1 MKLAFPTTLK
11 PSSPP
16 PPTFDRVRKY
26 RPPPTSFHSSVQ
38 VIDEE
43 FGSPRTSTQVKQA
56 YLDSH
61 PNSDVESDSS
71 EPSDHRRAR
80 RYASSSAA
88 PTPSLIRSS
97 ISSPTTSTRRLSGQ
111 VESEH
116 PAVQQFQKPSMTDLA
131 TARASTEAPRPSHGR
146 GTAAEQGAAL
156 RAAADREVGRTPQPE
171 DDHARHTKGSRRS
184 SRRVSPR
191 DSPLAAHRALA
202 NDEEHAADGS
212 RTSSR
217 RNSKRYSRQHDAVA
231 EPEESHTNEKMH
243 PGTAA
248 AQGAA
253 FRKGEKPELPS
264 PEQTREARERHLRA
278 AYGDTPKL
286 GKGSPNKPPVYPM
299 TGIDNLALL
308 MEDDSY
314 TTSCF
319 SIYMFKTELD
329 IETVQNFFEVL
340 AETYPKYRYVVDLDP
355 KLSKKK
361 EKETLRGQP
370 GTSPQRG
377 EFDPGRRTRYGK
389 GLKAGSLFS
398 PARWRYVPDF
408 DIKEN
413 IEHVAQCPDGG
424 DDRALNKL
432 AGHFLGRHYDY
443 SKPIWEAMV
452 VNGLNTS
459 DGGRS
464 ALMIKIHHC
473 FSDGQGMIQS
483 YHAALGALEQG
494 IGIRDIQR
502 KVDSNTSQNKR
513 PGQRQET
520 PTAWGTIQHA
530 FHLMRGLYFRSRK
543 SFLYQTDRPRA
554 AGRLY
559 CHSKGIDM
567 DDIKMIRKAYSTE
580 KLNLTLNDVALA
592 ILARALRIASERVDP
607 SRRHKDKRVAIFVP
621 ISVRPKGDWSLSNA
635 TTGSI
640 AWLRFEKEE
649 KPDFEAQL
657 TQVHREMGRVKRS
670 HGPKILFKTFD
681 VFCRRRITYL
691 PNYPLLRQFYY
702 RAFREY
708 HVATNVP
715 GPPKPVRFGDHE
727 AYSYHVLPPSS
738 PGKSTMA
745 IGMISYANDF
755 SLAVSCDDVP
765 EFAHLAEE
773 ICKAFQDAGV
783 QIIEAANQKLASNK
797 EAPAAR

>member
-1 MKLAFPTTLK
+1 MKFTL
-11 PSSPP
+11 PHPIRSSSPP
-16 PPTFDRVRKY
+16 PPTFDRVHKY
-26 RPPPTSFHSSVQ
+26 RLPPTSHHSSVQ
-38 VIDEE
+38 VLDEE
-43 FGSPRTSTQVKQA
+43 FGAPRTSFQVKQA

-61 PNSDVESDSS
+61 PNSDAESDRSS
-71 EPSDHRRAR
+71 RDYLHG
-80 RYASSSAA
+80 SSIA
-88 PTPSLIRSS
+88 PTPALIRSPA
-97 ISSPTTSTRRLSGQ
+97 SSPSTSLRHGSQ
-111 VESEH
+111 PISKS
-116 PAVQQFQKPSMTDLA
+116 A
-131 TARASTEAPRPSHGR
+131 RPSLQASADPIMPDAAPKHGH

-156 RAAADREVGRTPQPE
+156 REAADRAMGRSPPSDDAHVRKAKSARRRSRRVSTEVSPRTSHHARE
-171 DDHARHTKGSRRS
+171 DDEKRHNDHSRRS
-184 SRRVSPR
+184 SRRT
-191 DSPLAAHRALA
+191 
-202 NDEEHAADGS
+202 S
-212 RTSSR
+212 R
-217 RNSKRYSRQHDAVA
+217 RYSRQI
-231 EPEESHTNEKMH
+231 EEERISEK
-243 PGTAA
+243 PQESRRGTAA

-253 FRKGEKPELPS
+253 FRKGEEPQRPS
-264 PEQTREARERHLRA
+264 PEQTREARERHLRS
-278 AYGDTPKL
+278 AYGETPKL
-286 GKGSPNKPPVYPM
+286 GKGSPLKPPIYPM

-329 IETVQNFFEVL
+329 LETVENFFEVL

-355 KLSKKK
+355 KLSKKL
-361 EKETLRGQP
+361 EKQTLKGNP
-370 GTSPQRG
+370 GTSPPRG
-377 EFDPGRRTRYGK
+377 DFDEGRRTRYGK

-413 IEHVAQCPDGG
+413 IEHVAECPGGG
-424 DDRALNKL
+424 DDDALNKL
-432 AGHFLGRHYDY
+432 AGHFIGRHYDY

-452 VNGLNTS
+452 VNGLDTS

-494 IGIRDIQR
+494 IGIRDIQK

-513 PGQRQET
+513 PGQREAK
-520 PTAWGTIQHA
+520 PSAWGTIQHA
-530 FHLMRGLYFRSRK
+530 FHMARGLYFRSRK
-543 SFLYQTDRPRA
+543 SFLYQSKRPRA
-554 AGRLY
+554 SGRLY
-559 CHSKGIDM
+559 CHSEGIDM
-567 DDIKMIRKAYSTE
+567 DDIKMIRKAYGTE

-592 ILARALRIASERVDP
+592 ILSRALRIASERVDP
-607 SRRHKDKRVAIFVP
+607 SRRHKDKRVGIFVP

-640 AWLRFEKEE
+640 AWLRFEKED

-657 TQVHREMGRVKRS
+657 SQVHREMGRIKRS
-670 HGPKILFKTFD
+670 YGPKILFKTFD
-681 VFCRRRITYL
+681 AFCQRRITYL

-715 GPPKPVRFGDHE
+715 GPPKPVKFGDHE

-765 EFAHLAEE
+765 EFQHLAEE
-773 ICKAFQDAGV
+773 ICKAFQDAAT
-783 QIIEAANQKLASNK
+783 QIIEAAHEKLASNK
-797 EAPAAR
+797 EVATASN

>member
-1 MKLAFPTTLK
+1 MKFALPQS
-11 PSSPP
+11 PQSSSSAHI
-16 PPTFDRVRKY
+16 PTFDRVRKY
-26 RPPPTSFHSSVQ
+26 RLPPTSHHSSIQ
-38 VIDEE
+38 ATDEV

-56 YLDSH
+56 YLNSH
-61 PNSDVESDSS
+61 TDTYIESQAETFSSSSPHHCLPQHDDSS
-71 EPSDHRRAR
+71 T
-80 RYASSSAA
+80 A
-88 PTPSLIRSS
+88 PTPSLVRSS
-97 ISSPTTSTRRLSGQ
+97 ISTPSSSAYSTS
-111 VESEH
+111 
-116 PAVQQFQKPSMTDLA
+116 
-131 TARASTEAPRPSHGR
+131 ARANKHPSPKLTRSPPKVFGELTMTEADTAPKHGR

-156 RAAADREVGRTPQPE
+156 RAAADREVGRSSMSEHVHARKTKSSHRSSRRTSAQDSPAYSPRSAHEALPE
-171 DDHARHTKGSRRS
+171 DEELPRRS
-184 SRRVSPR
+184 SRR
-191 DSPLAAHRALA
+191 
-202 NDEEHAADGS
+202 
-212 RTSSR
+212 T
-217 RNSKRYSRQHDAVA
+217 SKRYSRHVDPISKA
-231 EPEESHTNEKMH
+231 EEPIDEKRIA
-243 PGTAA
+243 GTAA

-253 FRKGEKPELPS
+253 FRRGEEPKLPTKD
-264 PEQTREARERHLRA
+264 QTREARERHLRA
-278 AYGDTPKL
+278 AYGETPKL
-286 GKGSPNKPPVYPM
+286 GKGSPQKPPVYPM

-329 IETVQNFFEVL
+329 LETVENFFEVL

-361 EKETLRGQP
+361 EKETLRGAP
-370 GTSPQRG
+370 GTSPPRDQS
-377 EFDPGRRTRYGK
+377 DAGRRTRYGK

-413 IEHVAQCPDGG
+413 IEHVAQRSGDG
-424 DDRALNKL
+424 DDEALNKL

-452 VNGLNTS
+452 VNGLNTF

-502 KVDSNTSQNKR
+502 NVDSNTSTNKR
-513 PGQRQET
+513 PGQREDK

-530 FHLMRGLYFRSRK
+530 FHLVRGLYFRSRK
-543 SFLYQTDRPRA
+543 SFLYQEKRPRA
-554 AGRLY
+554 LGRLY
-559 CHSKGIDM
+559 CHSQGINM
-567 DDIKMIRKAYSTE
+567 NDIKMIRKAYGSK

-621 ISVRPKGDWSLSNA
+621 ISVRKKGNWSLSNA

-657 TQVHREMGRVKRS
+657 AQVHREMGRVKKS
-670 HGPKILFKTFD
+670 YGPKILYKTFNS
-681 VFCRRRITYL
+681 FCKHRITYL

-702 RAFREY
+702 RAFKEY

-715 GPPKPVRFGDHE
+715 GPPKPVKFGEHE

-765 EFAHLAEE
+765 EFQHLAKE
-773 ICKAFQDAGV
+773 ICKAFQDAAE
-783 QIIEAANQKLASNK
+783 QIIDAANKKAQGNK
-797 EAPAAR
+797 EAAH

>member
-1 MKLAFPTTLK
+1 MKFGLPSVLHTSSSYST
-11 PSSPP
+11 SSPP
-16 PPTFDRVRKY
+16 APAFDRVHKY

-43 FGSPRTSTQVKQA
+43 FGTPRTSSQVKQA

-61 PNSDVESDSS
+61 PNSDADSS
-71 EPSDHRRAR
+71 NDAVD
-80 RYASSSAA
+80 SAA

-97 ISSPTTSTRRLSGQ
+97 ISSPRQSCQQ
-111 VESEH
+111 V
-116 PAVQQFQKPSMTDLA
+116 MTDA
-131 TARASTEAPRPSHGR
+131 IRASGDHARPSHGR

-156 RAAADREVGRTPQPE
+156 RAAADREVGRSSPSGV
-171 DDHARHTKGSRRS
+171 HKSSRRS
-184 SRRVSPR
+184 SRRVSAHESPR
-191 DSPLAAHRALA
+191 DSERALE
-202 NDEEHAADGS
+202 DEEHQAN
-212 RTSSR
+212 RSSR
-217 RNSKRYSRQHDAVA
+217 RSSRRHGRKRDSAVQRDQ
-231 EPEESHTNEKMH
+231 EPLSEKR
-243 PGTAA
+243 GQSTAA

-253 FRKGEKPELPS
+253 FRRGEDPTLPS
-264 PEQTREARERHLRA
+264 AEQTHEARERHLRA
-278 AYGDTPKL
+278 AYGETPKL

-319 SIYMFKTELD
+319 SIYMFKSELD
-329 IETVQNFFEVL
+329 LETVDNFFEVL

-355 KLSKKK
+355 KLSKKL
-361 EKETLRGQP
+361 EKETLRGKP
-370 GTSPQRG
+370 GTSPPRRD
-377 EFDPGRRTRYGK
+377 FDAGRRTNYGK
-389 GLKAGSLFS
+389 GLKAGSLFR

-413 IEHVAQCPDGG
+413 IEHVAQCPGDG
-424 DDRALNKL
+424 DDKALNKL
-432 AGHFLGRHYDY
+432 AGKFLGRHFDY
-443 SKPIWEAMV
+443 SKPIWEALV
-452 VNGLNTS
+452 VNGLSTS

-494 IGIRDIQR
+494 IGIRDIQN

-513 PGQRQET
+513 PGQREDK
-520 PTAWGTIQHA
+520 PSMWGTIQHA
-530 FHLMRGLYFRSRK
+530 GHLVRGLYFRKRK
-543 SFLYQTDRPRA
+543 SFLYQEKRKRA
-554 AGRLY
+554 EGRLY
-559 CHSKGIDM
+559 CHSEGIDM
-567 DDIKMIRKAYSTE
+567 DDIKMIRKAYGTP

-640 AWLRFEKEE
+640 AWLRFEKED
-649 KPDFEAQL
+649 KPDFEEQL
-657 TQVHREMGRVKRS
+657 AQVHREMGRVKRS
-670 HGPKILFKTFD
+670 YGPKILFK
-681 VFCRRRITYL
+681 VFNAFAKRRITYL
-691 PNYPLLRQFYY
+691 PNYPGLRQIYY

-715 GPPKPVRFGDHE
+715 GPPKPVKFGDHE

-765 EFAHLAEE
+765 EFKHLAEE
-773 ICKAFQDAGV
+773 ICKAFQDAAV
-783 QIIEAANQKLASNK
+783 QIIDAANERMASNK
-797 EAPAAR
+797 EAAPGKAQ

>member
-1 MKLAFPTTLK
+1 MKFALPQTLK
-11 PSSPP
+11 TSSSSSPP
-16 PPTFDRVRKY
+16 PTPTFDRARKY
-26 RPPPTSFHSSVQ
+26 RPPPTSHHSSIQ

-43 FGSPRTSTQVKQA
+43 FGTPRTSTQVKQA

-61 PNSDVESDSS
+61 PNSDVESNQ
-71 EPSDHRRAR
+71 
-80 RYASSSAA
+80 SSSSSHGNHHHDGSSTA

-97 ISSPTTSTRRLSGQ
+97 ISSPSISAPRSFAEAKSQPTPKSTRS
-111 VESEH
+111 S
-116 PAVQQFQKPSMTDLA
+116 FDNDMTMTDAA
-131 TARASTEAPRPSHGR
+131 TAPSHGR

-156 RAAADREVGRTPQPE
+156 RAAADREMGRSSYP
-171 DDHARHTKGSRRS
+171 DDARKTKGSRRS
-184 SRRVSPR
+184 SRRVSAHESPR
-191 DSPLAAHRALA
+191 SAQRALE
-202 NDEEHAADGS
+202 DEDH
-212 RTSSR
+212 RRSSR
-217 RNSKRYSRQHDAVA
+217 RTSKRYSRQRDADA
-231 EPEESHTNEKMH
+231 EARHEPIDEKA
-243 PGTAA
+243 PVGTAA

-253 FRKGEKPELPS
+253 YRRGEEPSLPS
-264 PEQTREARERHLRA
+264 AEQTKEARERHLRA
-278 AYGDTPKL
+278 AYGETPKL
-286 GKGSPNKPPVYPM
+286 GKGSPVKPPVYPM

-319 SIYMFKTELD
+319 SIYMFKSELD
-329 IETVQNFFEVL
+329 LETVENFFEVL

-361 EKETLRGQP
+361 EKETLCGQP
-370 GTSPQRG
+370 GTSPPRG
-377 EFDPGRRTRYGK
+377 EFDAGRRTRYGK

-408 DIKEN
+408 DIKDN

-424 DDRALNKL
+424 DDAALNKL

-513 PGQRQET
+513 PGQREDK
-520 PTAWGTIQHA
+520 PTAWGTIQHG
-530 FHLMRGLYFRSRK
+530 FHLVRGLYFRSRK
-543 SFLYQTDRPRA
+543 SFLYQEKRPRA

-567 DDIKMIRKAYSTE
+567 NDIKMIRKAYGTE

-607 SRRHKDKRVAIFVP
+607 TRRHKDKRVAIFVP

-640 AWLRFEKEE
+640 AWLRFEKED
-649 KPDFEAQL
+649 KPDFEEQL
-657 TQVHREMGRVKRS
+657 AQVHREMGRVKRS
-670 HGPKILFKTFD
+670 YGPKILFKTFD
-681 VFCRRRITYL
+681 AFCQRRITFL

-702 RAFREY
+702 RAFKEY

-715 GPPKPVRFGDHE
+715 GPPKPVKFGDHE

-765 EFAHLAEE
+765 EFKHLAEE
-773 ICKAFQDAGV
+773 ICKAFQDAAE
-783 QIIEAANQKLASNK
+783 QIIEAANKKLEGNK
-797 EAPAAR
+797 EAAATR

>member
-1 MKLAFPTTLK
+1 MVFELPSILK
-11 PSSPP
+11 QSSSPP
-16 PPTFDRVRKY
+16 PPTFERARKY
-26 RPPPTSFHSSVQ
+26 RPPPTSHHSSVQ
-38 VIDEE
+38 VLDEE
-43 FGSPRTSTQVKQA
+43 FGSPRTSTQVKLA
-56 YLDSH
+56 YLESH
-61 PNSDVESDSS
+61 PNSDAESEHSN
-71 EPSDHRRAR
+71 HRLEEHHD
-80 RYASSSAA
+80 ASSSIA
-88 PTPSLIRSS
+88 PTPSLVCSS
-97 ISSPTTSTRRLSGQ
+97 IGSPPVS
-111 VESEH
+111 
-116 PAVQQFQKPSMTDLA
+116 P
-131 TARASTEAPRPSHGR
+131 ARASAEADKQAPNSRLTMTDVRASTDGPRPKHGH

-156 RAAADREVGRTPQPE
+156 RAAADRQVGRASHY
-171 DDHARHTKGSRRS
+171 DDGHARTAKSSRRS
-184 SRRVSPR
+184 SRRLVDSPR
-191 DSPLAAHRALA
+191 DSP
-202 NDEEHAADGS
+202 
-212 RTSSR
+212 RTS
-217 RNSKRYSRQHDAVA
+217 KCYSRHQGD
-231 EPEESHTNEKMH
+231 EQFNEKREV
-243 PGTAA
+243 GSAA

-253 FRKGEKPELPS
+253 FRRGEDAPLPS
-264 PEQTREARERHLRA
+264 AEQTREARERHLRA
-278 AYGDTPKL
+278 AYGQIPKL
-286 GKGSPNKPPVYPM
+286 GKGSPVKPS

-319 SIYMFKTELD
+319 SIYMFKSKLD
-329 IETVQNFFEVL
+329 LETVENFFEVL
-340 AETYPKYRYVVDLDP
+340 AQTYPKYRHVVDLDP
-355 KLSKKK
+355 KLSKKL
-361 EKETLRGQP
+361 EKQTLRRQP
-370 GTSPQRG
+370 GTSSPRG
-377 EFDPGRRTRYGK
+377 EFDAGRRTRYGK

-424 DDRALNKL
+424 DDAALNKL

-443 SKPIWEAMV
+443 SKPIWEALV
-452 VNGLNTS
+452 VNRLNTS

-494 IGIRDIQR
+494 VGIRDIQK

-513 PGQRQET
+513 PGQREAK
-520 PTAWGTIQHA
+520 PTAWGTVQHG
-530 FHLMRGLYFRSRK
+530 FHLVRGLYFRKRK
-543 SFLYQTDRPRA
+543 SFLYQEKRSRA

-567 DDIKMIRKAYSTE
+567 DDIKMIRKAYGTE

-649 KPDFEAQL
+649 QPDFEAQL
-657 TQVHREMGRVKRS
+657 AQVHREMGRIKKS
-670 HGPKILFKTFD
+670 YGPKLLYDTFNA
-681 VFCRRRITYL
+681 FCKRRITYL

-715 GPPKPVRFGDHE
+715 GPSKPVKFGDHE

-765 EFAHLAEE
+765 EFKHLAEE
-773 ICKAFQDAGV
+773 ICKAFQDAAE
-783 QIIEAANQKLASNK
+783 QIIEAANQKMASSK
-797 EAPAAR
+797 EAGVTR

>member
-1 MKLAFPTTLK
+1 
-11 PSSPP
+11 
-16 PPTFDRVRKY
+16 
-26 RPPPTSFHSSVQ
+26 
-38 VIDEE
+38 
-43 FGSPRTSTQVKQA
+43 
-56 YLDSH
+56 
-61 PNSDVESDSS
+61 
-71 EPSDHRRAR
+71 
-80 RYASSSAA
+80 
-88 PTPSLIRSS
+88 
-97 ISSPTTSTRRLSGQ
+97 
-111 VESEH
+111 
-116 PAVQQFQKPSMTDLA
+116 MTDGK
-131 TARASTEAPRPSHGR
+131 PSHGR

-156 RAAADREVGRTPQPE
+156 RAAADRETGQT
-171 DDHARHTKGSRRS
+171 HAHEHRSSRRS
-184 SRRVSPR
+184 SRRVSAHESPR
-191 DSPLAAHRALA
+191 TSERVIEEDDARHHRK
-202 NDEEHAADGS
+202 
-212 RTSSR
+212 SSR
-217 RNSKRYSRQHDAVA
+217 RTSRRHADHRHSKEDHREREPSKRV
-231 EPEESHTNEKMH
+231 
-243 PGTAA
+243 GTAA

-253 FRKGEKPELPS
+253 FRKGEEPAPPS
-264 PEQTREARERHLRA
+264 AEQTREARERHIRA
-278 AYGDTPKL
+278 AYGETPKL

-329 IETVQNFFEVL
+329 LETVDNFFEVL

-355 KLSKKK
+355 KLSKKL
-361 EKETLRGQP
+361 EKQTLKGDPGSSPPRGD
-370 GTSPQRG
+370 
-377 EFDPGRRTRYGK
+377 FDEGRRTRYAK

-398 PARWRYVPDF
+398 PARWRFVPDF
-408 DIKEN
+408 DLKEN

-424 DDRALNKL
+424 DDKALNKL
-432 AGHFLGRHYDY
+432 AGHFIGRHYDY

-494 IGIRDIQR
+494 VGIRDIQN
-502 KVDSNTSQNKR
+502 KVDTNTSQNKR
-513 PGQRQET
+513 PGQREDK
-520 PTAWGTIQHA
+520 PTVLGTIQHA
-530 FHLMRGLYFRSRK
+530 GHLARGLYFRKRK
-543 SFLYQTDRPRA
+543 SFLYQEKRKRA

-559 CHSKGIDM
+559 CHSEGIDM
-567 DDIKMIRKAYSTE
+567 DDIKMIRKAYGTE
-580 KLNLTLNDVALA
+580 KFNLTLNDVALA

-640 AWLRFEKEE
+640 AWLRFEKEA
-649 KPDFEAQL
+649 KPDFEEQL
-657 TQVHREMGRVKRS
+657 AQVHREMGRVKRS
-670 HGPKILFKTFD
+670 YGPKILYKVFDTFSK
-681 VFCRRRITYL
+681 RRITYL
-691 PNYPLLRQFYY
+691 PNYPLLRSIYY

-715 GPPKPVRFGDHE
+715 GPPKPVKFGDHE

-765 EFAHLAEE
+765 EFKHLAEE
-773 ICKAFQDAGV
+773 ICKAFQDAAA
-783 QIIEAANQKLASNK
+783 QIIEAAHEKLGSKK
-797 EAPAAR
+797 EGGATKAQ

>member
-1 MKLAFPTTLK
+1 MKFPLLSPFKASSSYTS
-11 PSSPP
+11 SSPP
-16 PPTFDRVRKY
+16 APTFERARKY

-43 FGSPRTSTQVKQA
+43 FGTPRTSTQVKQA
-56 YLDSH
+56 YLESH
-61 PNSDVESDSS
+61 PNSAAESSSIHSETSSTHHTKQSVEFD
-71 EPSDHRRAR
+71 
-80 RYASSSAA
+80 SAA

-97 ISSPTTSTRRLSGQ
+97 ISSPRRPVLSLCPSFQSPSAFTMPDEVRTSAD
-111 VESEH
+111 H
-116 PAVQQFQKPSMTDLA
+116 I
-131 TARASTEAPRPSHGR
+131 RPSHGR
-146 GTAAEQGAAL
+146 GTAAEKGNAL
-156 RAAADREVGRTPQPE
+156 RAAADRDVGYTP
-171 DDHARHTKGSRRS
+171 HADNHKSSRRS
-184 SRRVSPR
+184 SRRVSAHP
-191 DSPLAAHRALA
+191 SP
-202 NDEEHAADGS
+202 
-212 RTSSR
+212 RTSERDLDNDDHHAQRASR
-217 RNSKRYSRQHDAVA
+217 RSSKRYAA
-231 EPEESHTNEKMH
+231 LNEPAARRSSVPVSEKQSS
-243 PGTAA
+243 GSAA

-253 FRKGEKPELPS
+253 YRRGEHPTLPS
-264 PEQTREARERHLRA
+264 AEETREARERHLRA
-278 AYGDTPKL
+278 AYGETPRL

-319 SIYMFKTELD
+319 SIYMFRSVLD
-329 IETVQNFFEVL
+329 LETVDNFFEVL

-355 KLSKKK
+355 KLSKKL
-361 EKETLRGQP
+361 EKETLRAPP
-370 GTSPQRG
+370 GTPSPRR
-377 EFDPGRRTRYGK
+377 EFDAGRRTNYAK
-389 GLKAGSLFS
+389 GLKAGSLFR

-408 DIKEN
+408 EIKDN

-424 DDRALNKL
+424 DDKALNKL
-432 AGHFLGRHYDY
+432 AGQFLGRHFDY
-443 SKPIWEAMV
+443 SKPIWEALV

-483 YHAALGALEQG
+483 YHAALGALAQG
-494 IGIRDIQR
+494 IGIRDIQK
-502 KVDSNTSQNKR
+502 KVDSNTSENKR
-513 PGQRQET
+513 PGQREDR
-520 PTAWGTIQHA
+520 PSMWGTIQHA
-530 FHLMRGLYFRSRK
+530 GHLVRGLYFRKRK
-543 SFLYQTDRPRA
+543 SFLYQTKRKRVAD
-554 AGRLY
+554 RLY
-559 CHSKGIDM
+559 CHSEGIDM
-567 DDIKMIRKAYSTE
+567 NDIKMIRKAYGTPTF
-580 KLNLTLNDVALA
+580 NLTLNDVALA

-640 AWLRFEKEE
+640 AWLRFEKED
-649 KPDFEAQL
+649 KPNFEEQL
-657 TQVHREMGRVKRS
+657 AQVHREMGRVKRS
-670 HGPKILFKTFD
+670 YGPKILFKTFD
-681 VFCRRRITYL
+681 IFAKRRITFL
-691 PNYPLLRQFYY
+691 PNYPGLRQIYY

-715 GPPKPVRFGDHE
+715 GPPKPVKFGEHE

-765 EFAHLAEE
+765 EFEHLAEE
-773 ICKAFQDAGV
+773 ICTAFQDAAA
-783 QIIEAANQKLASNK
+783 QIIEAANEKLASNK
-797 EAPAAR
+797 QATLSKAQ

>member
-1 MKLAFPTTLK
+1 MKISLLPWLT
-11 PSSPP
+11 SSSSSSSSSKT
-16 PPTFDRVRKY
+16 PTFDRARKY
-26 RPPPTSFHSSVQ
+26 RPPATSFHSSVQ

-43 FGSPRTSTQVKQA
+43 FGTPRTSTQVKQA

-61 PNSDVESDSS
+61 PNSDVESSHSHPGNDDDVESN
-71 EPSDHRRAR
+71 
-80 RYASSSAA
+80 A
-88 PTPSLIRSS
+88 PTPSLVRSS
-97 ISSPTTSTRRLSGQ
+97 VSLASQSARSSLHLARQLAMTARTSTEQ
-111 VESEH
+111 DQ
-116 PAVQQFQKPSMTDLA
+116 PA
-131 TARASTEAPRPSHGR
+131 HGR

-156 RAAADREVGRTPQPE
+156 RAAADREMGRVAPS
-171 DDHARHTKGSRRS
+171 DAHRSSRRS
-184 SRRVSPR
+184 SRRTTAHNSPR
-191 DSPLAAHRALA
+191 TSDDPHARSARRGSRRQPRQRELAAH
-202 NDEEHAADGS
+202 DEE
-212 RTSSR
+212 TSANQKR
-217 RNSKRYSRQHDAVA
+217 RS
-231 EPEESHTNEKMH
+231 
-243 PGTAA
+243 GTAA

-253 FRKGEKPELPS
+253 YRKGEKVSLPTA
-264 PEQTREARERHLRA
+264 EQTQEARERHLRA
-278 AYGDTPKL
+278 AYGETPKL
-286 GKGSPNKPPVYPM
+286 GKGSPVKPPVYPM

-319 SIYMFKTELD
+319 SIYMFKSELD
-329 IETVQNFFEVL
+329 LETVDNFFEVL

-355 KLSKKK
+355 KLSKKL
-361 EKETLRGQP
+361 EKETARAAP
-370 GTSPQRG
+370 GYSPPRG
-377 EFDPGRRTRYGK
+377 EFDSGRRTNYAK

-408 DIKEN
+408 DIREN
-413 IEHVAQCPDGG
+413 IEHVAQCPGGG
-424 DDRALNKL
+424 DDKALNKL
-432 AGHFLGRHYDY
+432 AGQFLGRHFDF
-443 SKPIWEAMV
+443 SKPIWEALV
-452 VNGLNTS
+452 VNGLNTA

-494 IGIRDIQR
+494 IGIRDSQN
-502 KVDSNTSQNKR
+502 KVDNNTSQNKR
-513 PGQRQET
+513 PGQREDK
-520 PTAWGTIQHA
+520 PTMWGTIQHA
-530 FHLMRGLYFRSRK
+530 GHLVRGLYFRKRK
-543 SFLYQTDRPRA
+543 LFLYQEKRKRA
-554 AGRLY
+554 PGRLY
-559 CHSKGIDM
+559 CHSEGIDM
-567 DDIKMIRKAYSTE
+567 NDIKMIRKAYGTD
-580 KLNLTLNDVALA
+580 KFNLTLNDVALA

-640 AWLRFEKEE
+640 AWLRFEKED
-649 KPDFEAQL
+649 KPNFEEQL
-657 TQVHREMGRVKRS
+657 AQVHREMGRVKRS
-670 HGPKILFKTFD
+670 YGPKILFK
-681 VFCRRRITYL
+681 VFNSFCKRRITFL

-715 GPPKPVRFGDHE
+715 GPPKQVKFGEHE

-765 EFAHLAEE
+765 EFQHLAEE
-773 ICKAFQDAGV
+773 ICKAFQDAAL
-783 QIIEAANQKLASNK
+783 QIIEAANEKLAAGK
-797 EAPAAR
+797 EAPPTKAQ

>member
-1 MKLAFPTTLK
+1 MVFELPSILK
-11 PSSPP
+11 QSSSPP
-16 PPTFDRVRKY
+16 PPTFERARKY
-26 RPPPTSFHSSVQ
+26 RPPPTSHHSSVQ
-38 VIDEE
+38 VLDEE
-43 FGSPRTSTQVKQA
+43 FGSPRTSTQVKLA
-56 YLDSH
+56 YLESH
-61 PNSDVESDSS
+61 PNSDAESEHSNHRLEEHHDAS
-71 EPSDHRRAR
+71 PSI
-80 RYASSSAA
+80 A
-88 PTPSLIRSS
+88 PTPSLVRSS
-97 ISSPTTSTRRLSGQ
+97 IGSPPVL
-111 VESEH
+111 
-116 PAVQQFQKPSMTDLA
+116 P
-131 TARASTEAPRPSHGR
+131 ARASAEADKQAPNSRLTMTDVCASTDGPRPKHGH
-146 GTAAEQGAAL
+146 GTVAEQGAAL
-156 RAAADREVGRTPQPE
+156 RAAADRQVGRASYY
-171 DDHARHTKGSRRS
+171 DDEHARTSRSSRRS
-184 SRRVSPR
+184 SRRLVDSPR
-191 DSPLAAHRALA
+191 DSP
-202 NDEEHAADGS
+202 
-212 RTSSR
+212 RT
-217 RNSKRYSRQHDAVA
+217 SKRYSRHQGD
-231 EPEESHTNEKMH
+231 EQFNEKRQV
-243 PGTAA
+243 GSAA

-253 FRKGEKPELPS
+253 FRRGEDAPLPS
-264 PEQTREARERHLRA
+264 AEQTREARERHLRA
-278 AYGDTPKL
+278 AYGQIPKL
-286 GKGSPNKPPVYPM
+286 GKGSPVKPS

-319 SIYMFKTELD
+319 SIYMFKSELD
-329 IETVQNFFEVL
+329 LETVENFFEVL
-340 AETYPKYRYVVDLDP
+340 AQTYPKYRYVVDLDP
-355 KLSKKK
+355 KLSKKL
-361 EKETLRGQP
+361 EKQTLRRQP
-370 GTSPQRG
+370 GTSSPRG
-377 EFDPGRRTRYGK
+377 EFDAGRRTRYGK

-408 DIKEN
+408 DTKEN

-424 DDRALNKL
+424 DDAALNKL

-443 SKPIWEAMV
+443 SKPIWEALV
-452 VNGLNTS
+452 VNRLNTS

-494 IGIRDIQR
+494 VGIRDIQK

-513 PGQRQET
+513 PGQREVK
-520 PTAWGTIQHA
+520 PTAWGTVQHG
-530 FHLMRGLYFRSRK
+530 FHLVRGLYFRKRK
-543 SFLYQTDRPRA
+543 SFLYQEKRSRA

-567 DDIKMIRKAYSTE
+567 DDIKMIRKAYGTE

-649 KPDFEAQL
+649 QPDFEAQL
-657 TQVHREMGRVKRS
+657 AQVHREMGRIKKS
-670 HGPKILFKTFD
+670 CGPKLLYDTFNA
-681 VFCRRRITYL
+681 FCKRRITYL

-715 GPPKPVRFGDHE
+715 GPPKPVKFGDHE

-765 EFAHLAEE
+765 EFKHLAEE
-773 ICKAFQDAGV
+773 ICKAFQDAAE
-783 QIIEAANQKLASNK
+783 QIIEAANQKMASSK
-797 EAPAAR
+797 EAGATR

>member
-1 MKLAFPTTLK
+1 
-11 PSSPP
+11 
-16 PPTFDRVRKY
+16 
-26 RPPPTSFHSSVQ
+26 
-38 VIDEE
+38 
-43 FGSPRTSTQVKQA
+43 
-56 YLDSH
+56 
-61 PNSDVESDSS
+61 
-71 EPSDHRRAR
+71 
-80 RYASSSAA
+80 
-88 PTPSLIRSS
+88 
-97 ISSPTTSTRRLSGQ
+97 
-111 VESEH
+111 
-116 PAVQQFQKPSMTDLA
+116 
-131 TARASTEAPRPSHGR
+131 
-146 GTAAEQGAAL
+146 
-156 RAAADREVGRTPQPE
+156 
-171 DDHARHTKGSRRS
+171 
-184 SRRVSPR
+184 
-191 DSPLAAHRALA
+191 
-202 NDEEHAADGS
+202 
-212 RTSSR
+212 
-217 RNSKRYSRQHDAVA
+217 
-231 EPEESHTNEKMH
+231 
-243 PGTAA
+243 
-248 AQGAA
+248 
-253 FRKGEKPELPS
+253 
-264 PEQTREARERHLRA
+264 
-278 AYGDTPKL
+278 
-286 GKGSPNKPPVYPM
+286 M

-319 SIYMFKTELD
+319 SIYMFKSELD
-329 IETVQNFFEVL
+329 LETVDNFFEVL

-355 KLSKKK
+355 KLSKKL
-361 EKETLRGQP
+361 EKQTARGTP
-370 GTSPQRG
+370 GTSPPRNEG
-377 EFDPGRRTRYGK
+377 DKGRRTHYGK
-389 GLKAGSLFS
+389 GLKAGSLFR

-408 DIKEN
+408 DIREN
-413 IEHVAQCPDGG
+413 IEHVAQCPGGG

-432 AGHFLGRHYDY
+432 AGQFLGRHYDY

-494 IGIRDIQR
+494 IVIRDIQN
-502 KVDSNTSQNKR
+502 KVDNNTSQNKR
-513 PGQRQET
+513 PGQREDK
-520 PTAWGTIQHA
+520 PTVWGTIQHA
-530 FHLMRGLYFRSRK
+530 GHLVRGLYFRKRK
-543 SFLYQTDRPRA
+543 SFLYQEKRKRA
-554 AGRLY
+554 PGRLY

-567 DDIKMIRKAYSTE
+567 DDIKMIRKAYGSE

-640 AWLRFEKEE
+640 AWLRFEKED
-649 KPDFEAQL
+649 KPNFEEQL
-657 TQVHREMGRVKRS
+657 AQVHREMGRVKRS
-670 HGPKILFKTFD
+670 YGPKILFKTFD
-681 VFCRRRITYL
+681 TFCKRRITYL

-715 GPPKPVRFGDHE
+715 GPPKQVKFGEHE

-765 EFAHLAEE
+765 EFEHLAEE
-773 ICKAFQDAGV
+773 ICKAFQDAAL
-783 QIIEAANQKLASNK
+783 QIIDAANEKLAANT
-797 EAPAAR
+797 EAPRTKAQ

>member
-1 MKLAFPTTLK
+1 MKLPLPTSLK

-16 PPTFDRVRKY
+16 PPTFERARKY
-26 RPPPTSFHSSVQ
+26 KPPPTSFHSSIQ
-38 VIDEE
+38 VVDEE
-43 FGSPRTSTQVKQA
+43 FGTPRTSTQVKQA

-61 PNSDVESDSS
+61 PNSDAESSNSS
-71 EPSDHRRAR
+71 THHRSQHRHQ
-80 RYASSSAA
+80 SSPAG
-88 PTPSLIRSS
+88 TPSLIRSS
-97 ISSPTTSTRRLSGQ
+97 IGSRSSSARQ
-111 VESEH
+111 VKTPPQSPSRPSNPL
-116 PAVQQFQKPSMTDLA
+116 PAHSNMTDT
-131 TARASTEAPRPSHGR
+131 TAPVHGR
-146 GTAAEQGAAL
+146 GTAAEQGARL
-156 RAAADREVGRTPQPE
+156 REAADREMGRVP
-171 DDHARHTKGSRRS
+171 HAGDRKAKGSRRS
-184 SRRVSPR
+184 SRRISPQESPR
-191 DSPLAAHRALA
+191 SSHPPLAEDDQHR
-202 NDEEHAADGS
+202 
-212 RTSSR
+212 RSSK
-217 RNSKRYSRQHDAVA
+217 RNSRHHQAASEAA
-231 EPEESHTNEKMH
+231 EARSSQKTHV
-243 PGTAA
+243 GTAA

-253 FRKGEKPELPS
+253 FRRGEEVELPS

-278 AYGDTPKL
+278 AYGETPKL
-286 GKGSPNKPPVYPM
+286 GKGSPVKPHFYKM
-299 TGIDNLALL
+299 TGIDNIALL

-329 IETVQNFFEVL
+329 IETVENFFEVL

-361 EKETLRGQP
+361 EKETLRGMP
-370 GTSPQRG
+370 GTSPPRG
-377 EFDPGRRTRYGK
+377 EFDAGRRTRYGK
-389 GLKAGSLFS
+389 GLKAGSLLS
-398 PARWRYVPDF
+398 PARWRFVPDF

-413 IEHVAQCPDGG
+413 IKHIAQCPNGG
-424 DDRALNKL
+424 DDVALNKL
-432 AGHFLGRHYDY
+432 AGDFLGSHYDY
-443 SKPIWEAMV
+443 SKPIWGALL

-502 KVDSNTSQNKR
+502 KVDSNTAQNKR
-513 PGQRQET
+513 PGQREDK
-520 PTAWGTIQHA
+520 PTAWGTIRHG
-530 FHLMRGLYFRSRK
+530 FHLVRGLYFRSRK
-543 SFLYQTDRPRA
+543 SFLYQEKRERA

-559 CHSKGIDM
+559 CHSEGIDM
-567 DDIKMIRKAYSTE
+567 NDIKMIRKAYGNE

-649 KPDFEAQL
+649 HPDFEAQL
-657 TQVHREMGRVKRS
+657 SQVHREMGRIKRS
-670 HGPKILFKTFD
+670 YGPKILFK
-681 VFCRRRITYL
+681 VFNAAAKHRITYL

-773 ICKAFQDAGV
+773 ICQAFQDAAE
-783 QIIEAANQKLASNK
+783 QIIEAANQKLASSK
-797 EAPAAR
+797 EASKAQ